1 VSIPKIVDVFKVY
14 RGDVVVCT
22 EADGVRYSWTSS
34 VDAILGGGIIFEGI
48 ETLDQNTYRRKG
60 DYWQSLSAENE
71 SQEVSAETAA
81 HLDLVEQAAAYF
93 KSSGRVQ

>member
-1 VSIPKIVDVFKVY
+1 MTAPKIVDVFNVY

-22 EADGVRYSWTSS
+22 EADGVRYSWTSTA
-34 VDAILGGGIIFEGI
+34 DAILGGGIIFEGI

-60 DYWQSLSAENE
+60 DYWRSLSAEIE

-81 HLDLVEQAAAYF
+81 HLDLVEQAAAIY
-93 KSSGRVQ
+93 KASGQIQ